1 MVNRQINTFSRQ
13 QLYQGSHSLAG
24 VLNIHDAIL
33 VNIGELGTRQDTA
46 KYLAGIV
53 ARMNQYAISIGHWS
67 YGEVSPKLFIASMVK
82 QVPSV
87 RYAAFAA
94 RVVFPRQFERIALVF
109 QHAPVVMHQ
118 QDALRVLVCHDCSVQ
133 YYIHAAKMQL
143 HRIVLKDLTGYAA
156 L

>member
-1 MVNRQINTFSRQ
+1 MVNRQINPCSRQ

-24 VLNIHDAIL
+24 VLNVHDAIL
-33 VNIGELGTRQDTA
+33 VYVSELGTRQDA
-46 KYLAGIV
+46 AQYLAGIV
-53 ARMNQYAISIGHWS
+53 ARMNQYPISIGHWS
-67 YGEVSPKLFIASMVK
+67 YGEVSTKLFIGSMVK

-109 QHAPVVMHQ
+109 QHAPVVMYQ
-118 QDALRVLVCHDCSVQ
+118 QDPLRVLLGHDCSVQ
-133 YYIHAAKMQL
+133 YNFHAAKMQL

-156 L
+156 R